1 MAQRNS
7 SEDPVSFVPSSN
19 TRQCE
24 DLKEGTILAGK
35 VHKPLQSNNL
45 IDLPCPRLRTNE
57 PLELEYFGYLNT
69 ELNKLI
75 EGVI

>member
-1 MAQRNS
+1 MGTGSSQKNS

-35 VHKPLQSNNL
+35 VYKPLQSEDL
-45 IDLPCPRLRTNE
+45 ID
-57 PLELEYFGYLNT
+57 
-69 ELNKLI
+69 
-75 EGVI
+75 

>member
-1 MAQRNS
+1 MGTDSAHRNS
-7 SEDPVSFVPSSN
+7 MEDPISFIPSSN

-45 IDLPCPRLRTNE
+45 ID
-57 PLELEYFGYLNT
+57 
-69 ELNKLI
+69 
-75 EGVI
+75 